1 MTVRTE
7 KLPFGSPRTRVRCG
21 NLVDGGPASEEKV
34 SRFMRYQG
42 RTVEIFGWTP
52 KGQAVPVL
60 PAETPGEDAGHYAF
74 INGRA
79 AEWDGGAWV
88 ALPWKHFAVWKLA
101 GDAEADEASAGL
113 GQAEVALGDVVSI
126 DLTRP
131 AVDGGDGAVPGV
143 VFDPAV
149 RGR

>member
-60 PAETPGEDAGHYAF
+60 PAEVEGEDAGDYAF

-79 AEWDGGAWV
+79 VEWDGRGWA
-88 ALPWKHFAVWKLA
+88 ALPWKDFAVWKLA
-101 GDAEADEASAGL
+101 HDAEADEASAGF

-126 DLTRP
+126 DLTSA
-131 AVDGGDGAVPGV
+131 AVDSGNGAVPGV